1 MTAMT
6 LGALALLQEFE
17 PLPASP
23 PIGGWV
29 WLYLIP
35 ALLLVVAF
43 LATWGL
49 YRRFAGKGDDQG
61 RR

>member
-1 MTAMT
+1 MTAGT
-6 LGALALLQEFE
+6 LGALALLQEVQ

-35 ALLLVVAF
+35 ALLLATAF

-49 YRRFAGKGDDQG
+49 YRRFSGKEEDQG
-61 RR
+61 RK

>member
-1 MTAMT
+1 MTA
-6 LGALALLQEFE
+6 AILQGTQ

-23 PIGGWV
+23 PIGGPLWTLV
-29 WLYLIP
+29 IP

-49 YRRFAGKGDDQG
+49 YRRFAGKEDQG

>member
-1 MTAMT
+1 MT
-6 LGALALLQEFE
+6 LATLQALA

-29 WLYLIP
+29 WVYLIP
-35 ALLLVVAF
+35 AGLLVVAF

-49 YRRFAGKGDDQG
+49 YRRFSGREDHG